1 MKFFL
6 CVIILFSAL
15 CSLGQSSDFL
25 LFKHKNRTIAT
36 YFSGTDIKYTGVN
49 GVYTEAIITN
59 IKNDSLFLKEYVI
72 RAIPTQLG
80 VYMLDTSYYYK
91 NIHYKDI
98 KSIGKTGR
106 RFNWAGSG
114 AALLGGGILL
124 TVASG
129 VVYLADNKK
138 FSPELLAASV
148 GLAGVG
154 YLLTKVNN
162 GGMTVGKKYAL
173 VYVKAKE

>member
-36 YFSGTDIKYTGVN
+36 YFTGTDIKYTGVN

-72 RAIPTQLG
+72 RVIPTQLG

-91 NIHYKDI
+91 TIHYNEI